1 MMLTLQMLGVVMN
14 LQQHGIHLLQ
24 VMAEAHHL
32 FQNLRPL
39 KDVFLLL
46 LGALAAQVLLTHSVS
61 NC

>member
-32 FQNLRPL
+32 FQSQTHLQAVLLPL
-39 KDVFLLL
+39 ETLV
-46 LGALAAQVLLTHSVS
+46 AQVLLTHSVS